1 MAKQYITYEPIDW
14 ADGVEGGTPVNAGN
28 LGRMEDAIKA
38 LVDKVNDPITID
50 DIGADAIG
58 ADQIVDGAVGSNKIA
73 NDSVGSEKLTPTLRD
88 SLSLVNLTAVKSI
101 EVARIEDD
109 VPRLDIRVVKDGQT
123 DTYRFTDSGNIQL
136 WRLGQCLWVK

>member
-88 SLSLVNLTAVKSI
+88 SLSRMRLSKCSAIRFAV
-101 EVARIEDD
+101 
-109 VPRLDIRVVKDGQT
+109 T
-123 DTYRFTDSGNIQL
+123 DTGAYIQFVDDGDRAIFGISASNSGAISGINYRE
-136 WRLGQCLWVK
+136 